1 MLNHQQELDEQ
12 YDSLAHPFLDRR
24 TLAGAVVLGTVELL
38 EGILQNCCAVDLVKW
53 RAVSHQW
60 CTVIMDTKSLQ
71 MNLFRAVPTR
81 SALVPR
87 LDSNPQFPVIG
98 DESATIVI
106 TEGIGEDQIIA
117 NLNPWLSSVPG
128 RGSSSLSR
136 SYTFHTNVLLGLRPG
151 MWQEMFVTM
160 PPTKTFIMDTGKKGR
175 RSNHCLTVRCP
186 DGVTLLYLRQRIE
199 AELQRQ
205 IEADV
210 VQIQQEASMGR
221 YDREFQ
227 KWMRPWKVDAAEL
240 RAIFEKQLQ
249 IFNLTGEVQGCVM
262 GDTSQMARTCRS
274 RAGSQRVAGWRL
286 DEMADGTVA
295 KMS

>member
-1 MLNHQQELDEQ
+1 MLDHQHELDEQ
-12 YDSLAHPFLDRR
+12 QHSSVQPLLNRR
-24 TLAGAVVLGTVELL
+24 TLAGAVVSGTVELL

-81 SALVPR
+81 STLVPR
-87 LDSNPQFPVIG
+87 LDSNPQPPVIG

-117 NLNPWLSSVPG
+117 NLNPWLSSVSR
-128 RGSSSLSR
+128 RGSSSLPW
-136 SYTFHTNVLLGLRPG
+136 SYTFHINALLGLRPG
-151 MWQEMFVTM
+151 MWQEMSVTM
-160 PPTKTFIMDTGKKGR
+160 PPTKIVRIQFIIDTGKKGR
-175 RSNHCLTVRCP
+175 RSNHCLTVRNP
-186 DGVTLLYLRQRIE
+186 DGVTLLYLRQRME
-199 AELQRQ
+199 AELRRQ

-227 KWMRPWKVDAAEL
+227 KWMRPWKVDAAEM
-240 RAIFEKQLQ
+240 RAMFEKQLQ
-249 IFNLTGEVQGCVM
+249 IFNMTGEVQGCVV
-262 GDTSQMARTCRS
+262 G
-274 RAGSQRVAGWRL
+274 
-286 DEMADGTVA
+286 GTP
-295 KMS
+295 

>member
-1 MLNHQQELDEQ
+1 MFNHEYELGEQ
-12 YDSLAHPFLDRR
+12 HNSSAQPLLDRR
-24 TLAGAVVLGTVELL
+24 TLAGTVVSGTVELL
-38 EGILQNCCAVDLVKW
+38 EGILQNCCALDLVKW

-81 SALVPR
+81 STIVPR
-87 LDSNPQFPVIG
+87 LDSNPYPSIIG

-117 NLNPWLSSVPG
+117 NLNPWLSPVPR

-136 SYTFHTNVLLGLRPG
+136 SFKFHISVLLGLRPG
-151 MWQEMFVTM
+151 MWQEIFITM
-160 PPTKTFIMDTGKKGR
+160 PPTTTVRVQFTMTTGRKGK
-175 RSNHCLTVRCP
+175 RSNHCPTVRNP
-186 DGVTLLYLRQRIE
+186 DGVTLLDLRKRME
-199 AELQRQ
+199 VELRRQ

-240 RAIFEKQLQ
+240 LAMFEKQLQ

-262 GDTSQMARTCRS
+262 G
-274 RAGSQRVAGWRL
+274 
-286 DEMADGTVA
+286 GTP
-295 KMS
+295 